1 MKLFTTVVV
10 FGMAFGTLAAQ
21 DMRKVS
27 EPELPKSIC
36 SVLTA
41 HLVPQDGIAPAD
53 EMRPDTERI
62 QKALD
67 DCGQGR
73 AVELTRDGAKTAFL
87 TGPINMKKGVTLLV
101 AKGVTLYG
109 SRDPH
114 VYDVHPGTCGIVN
127 DAKKQGCKPL
137 INVKRA
143 SNSAIMGEGT
153 IDGRGG
159 AKLLTAFRESSVT
172 WWDLAE
178 GARNS
183 GHQQVPRLIQTDHTD
198 NFTLYEITLKNSAN
212 VHVAF
217 HHGDGL
223 TVWGIKIDTPKNARN
238 ADGIDPSSSK
248 NILVTESY
256 IRAGDDN
263 VALKAG
269 DGQTKNVSVIH
280 NHFYWGHGMSIGSE
294 TNGGVSNV
302 LVSDLSVD
310 GADNGLR
317 IKSSATKGG
326 LVHEVL
332 YNDVCVR
339 KSKAPITLETSYPAT
354 GELPSKDPVYTG
366 IVMKDVRISGG
377 GKIQLLGFDTTH
389 RIGIQFDGVV
399 LADPNGKYKFMA
411 NHTDLTLGPGPVNF
425 QMVGEDSTLRG
436 TMASQT
442 ASAVTSC
449 DAKFVPFPTPATEAA
464 PTESAAR

>member
-1 MKLFTTVVV
+1 MTLS
-10 FGMAFGTLAAQ
+10 AQLAA
-21 DMRKVS
+21 
-27 EPELPKSIC
+27 PN
-36 SVLTA
+36 
-41 HLVPQDGIAPAD
+41 GITPGD
-53 EMRPDTERI
+53 ETRMDTERI
-62 QKALD
+62 QKAID
-67 DCGQGR
+67 DCGHER
-73 AVELTRDGAKTAFL
+73 AVELVRDGYKTAFL
-87 TGPINMKKGVTLLV
+87 IGPINLKKGVTLLV
-101 AKGVTLYG
+101 ERGVTVYG

-114 VYDVHPGTCGIVN
+114 VYDVHPGTCGLV
-127 DAKKQGCKPL
+127 DSAKKWGCKPL

-143 SNSAIMGEGT
+143 SNSAIMGDGT

-159 AKLLTAFRESSVT
+159 AKLLVLGSQESSKS

-178 GARNS
+178 DARKS

-198 NFTLYEITLKNSAN
+198 NFTLYKITLKNSAN

-238 ADGIDPSSSK
+238 ADGIDPSSAK
-248 NILVTESY
+248 NITVADSY

-263 VALKAG
+263 IALKAG
-269 DGQTKNVSVIH
+269 DGSTKNVSVLH

-317 IKSSATKGG
+317 IKSSALRGG

-339 KSKAPITLETSYPAT
+339 KSKAPITLETAYPAN
-354 GELPSKDPVYTG
+354 GDLPSKDPVYTD

-377 GKIQLLGFDTTH
+377 GKIQLMGFDETH

-411 NHTDLTLGPGPVNF
+411 NHTDLTMGPGPVNF

-436 TMASQT
+436 AMATQGT
-442 ASAVTSC
+442 APAAGC
-449 DAKFVPFPTPATEAA
+449 EAKFVPFPTPVTEAT